1 MKKHIQTATCA
12 ALISVCILG
21 CGKQESNIPSI
32 SPNIRETASVSSTTN
47 STSMTGTG
55 ENAFSRTQHV
65 TQDIAENLT
74 IDAEAV
80 IPSKTQYS
88 TYTLK
93 GIDGAPDRLFE
104 IFSPEG
110 YGSYTTETR
119 DYPGASELIY
129 QESSGKFLL
138 VDDNR
143 IKYSTYNIDLGNHP
157 MQEVATLMY
166 YHTKEHPQSQ
176 PHDLSFMTVAEME
189 SFGKTILT
197 QLGIAWEPK
206 LNKCV
211 TLSGQEVLDFQ
222 KEMFTTNYYAQNGAS
237 PITLTQT
244 EDTCYLEFTFTYD
257 GIPLFGPDEP
267 NISFMDGVFPPAPV
281 KATIMMNAGGIQDFN
296 LDGICAVASASEPQT
311 ILTLDEAIAALKN
324 KYDLEI
330 LFGTLKTTDVWME
343 YIPVKQGDSTVL
355 TPYWCFRS
363 IDVSAG
369 DDFAM
374 ADRINAITGKDLAYG
389 G

>member
-166 YHTKEHPQSQ
+166 YHTKELPS
-176 PHDLSFMTVAEME
+176 PS
-189 SFGKTILT
+189 
-197 QLGIAWEPK
+197 P
-206 LNKCV
+206 
-211 TLSGQEVLDFQ
+211 
-222 KEMFTTNYYAQNGAS
+222 TTF
-237 PITLTQT
+237 L
-244 EDTCYLEFTFTYD
+244 L
-257 GIPLFGPDEP
+257 
-267 NISFMDGVFPPAPV
+267 
-281 KATIMMNAGGIQDFN
+281 
-296 LDGICAVASASEPQT
+296 
-311 ILTLDEAIAALKN
+311 
-324 KYDLEI
+324 
-330 LFGTLKTTDVWME
+330 
-343 YIPVKQGDSTVL
+343 
-355 TPYWCFRS
+355 
-363 IDVSAG
+363 
-369 DDFAM
+369 
-374 ADRINAITGKDLAYG
+374 
-389 G
+389 

>member
-1 MKKHIQTATCA
+1 MKKYIQVATCA
-12 ALISVCILG
+12 AMISVCLFG
-21 CGKQESNIPSI
+21 CGK
-32 SPNIRETASVSSTTN
+32 REHGITPEIKESTTAVFEMETPEN
-47 STSMTGTG
+47 VTTG
-55 ENAFSRTQHV
+55 ESVAPRTQHI
-65 TQDIAENLT
+65 TQNIVENMT

-80 IPSKTQYS
+80 IPRETQYS

-93 GIDGAPDRLFE
+93 GIDGAPDRLFC

-110 YGSYTTETR
+110 YGSFTTETR

-138 VDDNR
+138 VDNNR
-143 IKYSTYNIDLGNHP
+143 IQYSAYNINLGNTP

-166 YHTKEHPQSQ
+166 YHTQEHPQSQ
-176 PHDLSFMTVAEME
+176 PHDLSFMTVEEME
-189 SFGKTILT
+189 SFGKAILT
-197 QLGIAWEPK
+197 QLGISWEPE

-222 KEMFTTNYYAQNGAS
+222 KEMFTTDYYTQNGAA
-237 PITLTQT
+237 PTTLNQA

-267 NISFMDGVFPPAPV
+267 NISFMDGVFPPMPV
-281 KATIMMNAGGIQDFN
+281 KATIMINAGGIQIFN
-296 LDGICAVASASEPQT
+296 LDGNYTVASASEPQA

-330 LFGTLKTTDVWME
+330 LFGTLTTTDIWME
-343 YIPVKQGDSTVL
+343 YIPVKQGESTVL

-369 DDFAM
+369 DDFPM